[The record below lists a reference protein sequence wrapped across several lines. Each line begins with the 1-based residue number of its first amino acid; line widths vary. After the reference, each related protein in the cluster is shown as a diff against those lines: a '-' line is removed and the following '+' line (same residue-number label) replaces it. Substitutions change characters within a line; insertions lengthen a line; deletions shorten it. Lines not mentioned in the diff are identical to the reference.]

1 MDEADTRTAAKRTG
15 MEPGDGPI
23 MTDQEKA
30 ILAHARVRLDGLFEQ
45 VQHFRRRLELIED
58 AEKGL
63 DAAAV
68 SDALAAERVRLVEV
82 IGEALGHALKELR
95 DEIEKQI
102 DSKVGELRTE
112 MNVMRAAMTSWKLQG
127 N

>member
-1 MDEADTRTAAKRTG
+1 
-15 MEPGDGPI
+15 

-45 VQHFRRRLELIED
+45 VQHFRRRLEIIED
-58 AEKGL
+58 VEKGL